1 MAPKS
6 SEETR
11 GFFSPPRLSL
21 TWLGILRRT
30 VVVVVVVAVAVVVV
44 LEEEEEEKKEEA
56 LPPAAA
62 KANREGVLT
71 LCVIRRW
78 LLE

>member
-30 VVVVVVVAVAVVVV
+30 VAVVVVVIVVV
-44 LEEEEEEKKEEA
+44 LEEEEEKKEEA

>member
-30 VVVVVVVAVAVVVV
+30 VAVVVVVVVVAVV
-44 LEEEEEEKKEEA
+44 LEEEEEKKEEA

>member
-30 VVVVVVVAVAVVVV
+30 VVVVVAVVVV
-44 LEEEEEEKKEEA
+44 LEEEEEKKEEA

>member
-30 VVVVVVVAVAVVVV
+30 VAVVVVVV
-44 LEEEEEEKKEEA
+44 LEEEEEKKEEA

>member
-30 VVVVVVVAVAVVVV
+30 VVVVVVVAVVVVV
-44 LEEEEEEKKEEA
+44 LEEEEEKKEEA

>member
-30 VVVVVVVAVAVVVV
+30 VVVVVVVAVVVV
-44 LEEEEEEKKEEA
+44 LEEEEEKKEEA